1 MNPNRLA
8 LVIVGG
14 AVAVGFDVLACSGP
28 GAMARIEEAE
38 RLGYW
43 LAGASALLCGL
54 GVVVHQLRGGGLGLR
69 MGVVVLATIQPG
81 WWLSARG
88 GDCGAMRTIGA
99 WTGLALALV
108 VTAIAVVLALRKLKR
123 VAP

>member
-1 MNPNRLA
+1 MKPCGLA
-8 LVIVGG
+8 LVLVSG
-14 AVAVGFDVLACSGP
+14 AVAVGFDALACSGP
-28 GAMARIEEAE
+28 GAMARIEAAE

-54 GVVVHQLRGGGLGLR
+54 GVIVHQLRGRGLGLR
-69 MGVVVLATIQPG
+69 MGLVALAAIQPG

-99 WTGLALALV
+99 WSGLGLALIA
-108 VTAIAVVLALRKLKR
+108 TAIAMVLALRKSKS
-123 VAP
+123 VPV